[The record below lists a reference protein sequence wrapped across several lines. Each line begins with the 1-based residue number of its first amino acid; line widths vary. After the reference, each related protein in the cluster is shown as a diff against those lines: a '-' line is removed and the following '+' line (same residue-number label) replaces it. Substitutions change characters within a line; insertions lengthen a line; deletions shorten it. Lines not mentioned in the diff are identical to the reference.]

1 MLVLGLPSL
10 PRESINV
17 GGTKD
22 PTCERWPQTTKAF
35 TGATPHRIYIIVK
48 FPADIIRNE
57 HRMEILDQQLKS
69 MFVYT
74 GQVHL

>member
-10 PRESINV
+10 PSESINV

-22 PTCERWPQTTKAF
+22 PTCERWPQTTEAL
-35 TGATPHRIYIIVK
+35 TGATPHRIYIIVR
-48 FPADIIRNE
+48 FPADIIQNE
-57 HRMEILDQQLKS
+57 HCVEILDQQLKS

-74 GQVHL
+74 GKVDL